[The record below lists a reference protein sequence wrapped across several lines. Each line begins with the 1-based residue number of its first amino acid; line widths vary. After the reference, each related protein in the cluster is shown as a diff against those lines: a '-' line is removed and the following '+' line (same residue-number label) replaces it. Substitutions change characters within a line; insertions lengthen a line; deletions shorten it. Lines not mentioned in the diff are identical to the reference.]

1 MLVVRLIP
9 TDGCNGYLAR
19 ASTAT
24 RATGRWHLTR
34 HFSQDGPPSGRRQS
48 AGFSLIELLI
58 VIAVM
63 GILAALVLPKS
74 DPSLYDQ
81 LRSAAQILRT
91 DLAYGRS
98 LAVTNNSTYRLAFDT
113 TNNRYILEHS
123 GSRAGLDTLPES
135 PFRRP
140 GDPPNQHIVELGEL
154 PLVGSGVRLVA
165 ATSSGAVIA
174 PVSDVEFGP
183 LGETTR
189 TSPTVIWL
197 AAGFDSDTRY
207 LALRVNPVTGL
218 TDLRY
223 CAAEGPPL

>member
-1 MLVVRLIP
+1 MLVVCLIP
-9 TDGCNGYLAR
+9 TDVCNGYLAR
-19 ASTAT
+19 ASAAT
-24 RATGRWHLTR
+24 PGRRRRDLTR
-34 HFSQDGPPSGRRQS
+34 HVSRDGPPSGSRQS

-58 VIAVM
+58 VMAVI
-63 GILAALVLPKS
+63 GILAALVLPKN

-113 TNNRYILEHS
+113 PNNRYVLEHS
-123 GSRAGLDTLPES
+123 GSQTALDTLPES
-135 PFRRP
+135 PFRHP
-140 GDPPNQHIVELGEL
+140 DDPPDQHVVDLDEL
-154 PLVGSGVRLVA
+154 PRIGPGVRLVA
-165 ATSSGAVIA
+165 ATSSGGVVA

-197 AAGFDSDTRY
+197 AAGFGSNTRY
-207 LALRVNPVTGL
+207 LTLTVNPVTGL
-218 TDLRY
+218 TKLQY